1 MSNTDPLRAW
11 VEVRPMAMR
20 ANYRAIAAAAG
31 CAVIPMVKADGYG
44 VGAERVVRALD
55 PEGPWGYGVATVE
68 EGAALRRAGVQRPIV
83 VFGPMPSGEEGR
95 AAQARLIAT
104 ISDVAGLT
112 RWAAAS
118 PGEGGLDFHVEIDTG
133 MGRSGFDWRET
144 AQWAAEVQARLG
156 PVRWAGVYTHFHSAD
171 ALDATPT
178 RTQWTR
184 FRDALAQLPLSREN
198 LMVHASNSAAAL
210 RWREYA
216 EDAVRP
222 GIFLYGGRAVEADVT
237 GVTKPE
243 PVVAV
248 RARIVRVREVP
259 PGTTAGYGA
268 TYAARS
274 WERWATLP
282 VGYAD
287 GVFRNLGS
295 RGEVLI
301 RGRRAP
307 MIGRISMDMT
317 VVDISSVPDA
327 QVGDVAT
334 LIGQDGNEEITVDE
348 VAEQA
353 GTISYEVLTR
363 LGSRLPRVEC

>member
-1 MSNTDPLRAW
+1 
-11 VEVRPMAMR
+11 
-20 ANYRAIAAAAG
+20 
-31 CAVIPMVKADGYG
+31 
-44 VGAERVVRALD
+44 
-55 PEGPWGYGVATVE
+55 
-68 EGAALRRAGVQRPIV
+68 
-83 VFGPMPSGEEGR
+83 
-95 AAQARLIAT
+95 
-104 ISDVAGLT
+104 
-112 RWAAAS
+112 
-118 PGEGGLDFHVEIDTG
+118 
-133 MGRSGFDWRET
+133 
-144 AQWAAEVQARLG
+144 
-156 PVRWAGVYTHFHSAD
+156 VYTHFHSAD

-317 VVDISSVPDA
+317 VVDISGIPDVSA
-327 QVGDVAT
+327 GDIAT
-334 LIGQDGNEEITVDE
+334 LIGRDHDEEITIDDVGTR
-348 VAEQA
+348 A

-363 LGSRLPRVEC
+363 LTARLPRVEC

>member
-1 MSNTDPLRAW
+1 M
-11 VEVRPMAMR
+11 
-20 ANYRAIAAAAG
+20 
-31 CAVIPMVKADGYG
+31 IPMVKADGYG

-55 PEGPWGYGVATVE
+55 PERPWGYGVATVE

-83 VFGPMPSGEEGR
+83 VFGPIPPGEEGR
-95 AAQARLIAT
+95 AAAARLIAT
-104 ISDVAGLT
+104 ISDTDSLARWVAV
-112 RWAAAS
+112 S
-118 PGEGGLDFHVEIDTG
+118 PGEGALDFHVEIDTG

-144 AQWAAEVQARLG
+144 AEWAARVRALCGR
-156 PVRWAGVYTHFHSAD
+156 VRWTGVYTHFHSAD
-171 ALDATPT
+171 ALDATAT

-198 LMVHASNSAAAL
+198 LMVHAANSAAAL

-222 GIFLYGGRAVEADVT
+222 GIFLYGGRAVEPDVS
-237 GVTKPE
+237 GVARPQ

-248 RARIVRVREVP
+248 RARIVRVRDVP
-259 PGTTAGYGA
+259 PGTTCGYGA

-287 GVFRNLGS
+287 GVFRNLGN

-301 RGRRAP
+301 RGQRTP
-307 MIGRISMDMT
+307 VIGRISMDMT
-317 VVDISSVPDA
+317 VVDISGIADA
-327 QVGDVAT
+327 GTGDVAT
-334 LIGQDGNEEITVDE
+334 LIGRDRDEEITIDDVG
-348 VAEQA
+348 ARA

-363 LGSRLPRVEC
+363 LTARLPRVECTA